1 MLTIYD
7 QTFPLK
13 LDCDPSQYGLEAV
26 LSHIYTDKGE
36 KPIAYASRTLNTHEM
51 NYLRWKHLANMY

>member
-13 LDCDPSQYGLEAV
+13 LDCDPSQYGLGAV
-26 LSHIYTDKGE
+26 LSHISTDKSE
-36 KPIAYASRTLNTHEM
+36 KPIAYASRTLNAHEM
-51 NYLRWKHLANMY
+51 NYLC